1 MRFPSTES
9 KCSKMLNFTFQGA
22 LMMVSNICGSE
33 LLLIKN
39 RESFNK
45 ASLGSI
51 IFNISVKCMSVA
63 TFLYTNINNRKP
75 FKNYIIHT

>member
-1 MRFPSTES
+1 MRFPRAKSN
-9 KCSKMLNFTFQGA
+9 CSKMINFTFQGA
-22 LMMVSNICGSE
+22 LMMVSNICDSE

-45 ASLGSI
+45 ASLVSI
-51 IFNISVKCMSVA
+51 IFNISFKCMSVA